1 MQKPEL
7 FRGDMQIFTVI
18 TKPTKFCNADC
29 TYCSAPPDGARKWSL
44 DDFKRFFD
52 KLAPHLGYGADII
65 WHGGEPMLMGP
76 DFYIKAHEYK
86 QSIRPDVRF
95 SMQSNIL
102 LYERD
107 AWFDVMRDIFQWHVS
122 TSYDP
127 DQQNRT
133 LKGSTQAYTERFWEK
148 LDQVIEDGGRPMVI
162 GTYTQ
167 LTWPFAMKM
176 YERILAMGDGAV
188 PLRFNY
194 RYPAGRDAG
203 MGEMITP
210 ETYGRMLIELYE
222 RWMKDVPVFSI
233 TPLDQMLRKVT
244 GVESA
249 RCPWTKSCGGKFL
262 GVEPNGDTFNCSEF
276 ADLADPQYRF
286 GNIFKQTVPE
296 MLASPPA
303 ILIRRRRVDNPPDCK
318 TCRHYE
324 VCEGGCARDSVLY
337 ERGLGGKFY
346 YCQSWKMVFDRIKE
360 SVRTGE
366 AAGVIERHGGF
377 DPLHGVRA
385 VDPVSLEIDQSI
397 DSEKV

>member
-1 MQKPEL
+1 MQQQPMRRNE
-7 FRGDMQIFTVI
+7 MQIYTVI

-52 KLAPHLGYGADII
+52 KVAPHLGHGADII

-95 SMQSNIL
+95 SMQSNVL

-107 AWFDVMRDIFQWHVS
+107 EWHDIMRDIIGWRLS
-122 TSYDP
+122 TSFDP

-133 LKGSTQAYTERFWEK
+133 LKGSTEAYTKRFFEK
-148 LDQVIEDGGRPMVI
+148 LDLLGEDGCFPMVI

-176 YERILAMGDGAV
+176 YERSLAMGDKAV
-188 PLRFNY
+188 SLRFNY

-210 ETYGRMLIELYE
+210 ETYGRMLIELYD
-222 RWMKDVPVFSI
+222 RWIKDVPRFGI
-233 TPLDQMLRKVT
+233 TPLDQMLRKVIGT
-244 GVESA
+244 ESA
-249 RCPWTKSCGGKFL
+249 RCPWTKACGGQFL

-286 GNIFKQTVPE
+286 GNIFRQTVPE
-296 MLASPPA
+296 MLASKPA
-303 ILIRRRRVDNPPDCK
+303 VLIRRRRVDNPPDCR
-318 TCRHYE
+318 TCRHWA

-366 AAGVIERHGGF
+366 AAGVIARQGGF
-377 DPLHGVRA
+377 DPMYGVQA
-385 VDPVSLEIDQSI
+385 VDPLSLAIDQSLQAQP
-397 DSEKV
+397 V